1 MILLRGGLY
10 FSGLFVLHQP
20 LIAGLATSQVQSTGL
35 AEVRQ
40 AFGGWSRS
48 VVTAVGR

>member
-1 MILLRGGLY
+1 LLASPP
-10 FSGLFVLHQP
+10 SGP
-20 LIAGLATSQVQSTGL
+20 STGL

-48 VVTAVGR
+48 VVIAVGR